1 MNTVKTSSFHASL
14 HDSLHVTTNSSNR
27 GERGAVFPGPR
38 EKLEETVLL
47 YPAIITTPD
56 GQGSNTQ
63 LTTLA
68 EALDIIRQRAEEA
81 RHGTD

>member
-14 HDSLHVTTNSSNR
+14 HDSLHVTTDSSNR
-27 GERGAVFPGPR
+27 GERGAVFPGSR

-47 YPAIITTPD
+47 YPAIITTAD
-56 GQGSNTQ
+56 GQESTAQ

-68 EALDIIRQRAEEA
+68 DALDTIRQRAEAA
-81 RHGTD
+81 RHGND